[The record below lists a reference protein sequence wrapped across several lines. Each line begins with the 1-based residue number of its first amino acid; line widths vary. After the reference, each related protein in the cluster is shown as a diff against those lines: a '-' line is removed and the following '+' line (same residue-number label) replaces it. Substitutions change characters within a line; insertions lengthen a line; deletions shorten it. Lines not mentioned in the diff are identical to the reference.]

1 MDDKIFVISNIQVSI
16 EILFKIEV
24 VSFEGASEWA
34 LDSLVLS
41 EVVWLPREDQLR
53 EMLQAI
59 LINSENPEIRLISSS
74 KNSLLEFEFNG
85 IEHTFNE
92 KNASEA
98 YAKALLETLNQVEWI
113 KIKRILMGENPD
125 FSVH

>member
-1 MDDKIFVISNIQVSI
+1 MLDRGMDDKIFVISNIQVSI

-41 EVVWLPREDQLR
+41 EVVWLPRENQLR

-92 KNASEA
+92 KNAREA
-98 YAKALLETLNQVEWI
+98 YAKTLLETLNQVEWI
-113 KIKRILMGENPD
+113 KTK
-125 FSVH
+125 